1 MTQPDLEHSPP
12 GRAVSP
18 LCDPEWRVQRAAKGG
33 RASHTTVS
41 LIGRLERRR
50 HELTESDIQRL
61 TTLVAGE
68 SESRDTP

>member
-1 MTQPDLEHSPP
+1 MTKPDLEHSPP

-18 LCDPEWRVQRAAKGG
+18 FYDPEWRAQRAALGG

-50 HELTESDIQRL
+50 HELTESDIRRL
-61 TTLVAGE
+61 AALVAGE
-68 SESRDTP
+68 SEDIP

>member
-18 LCDPEWRVQRAAKGG
+18 FYDPEWRKNRATAAG
-33 RASHTTVS
+33 RASHTPVS

-61 TTLVAGE
+61 ATLVAGE
-68 SESRDTP
+68 SEDTP

>member
-1 MTQPDLEHSPP
+1 MTKPDLEHSPP

-18 LCDPEWRVQRAAKGG
+18 FHDPEWRVQRAAKGG

-50 HELTESDIQRL
+50 HELTESDIRRL
-61 TTLVAGE
+61 ATLVAGE
-68 SESRDTP
+68 SEDTP